1 MLGIPAHVLASV
13 IKNME
18 KKKKKYLNI
27 RLSILIRGYNL
38 IMKK

>member
-18 KKKKKYLNI
+18 KKKEYLNI

>member
-18 KKKKKYLNI
+18 KKKKEYLNI
-27 RLSILIRGYNL
+27 RLSIIRGYNL